1 MLPLSVPD
9 CTTRLH
15 LERAV
20 SKPVKIPL
28 TLKWS
33 LTLSHVAVARG
44 NNPDN
49 LWAVSSC
56 RRYQRSTSQKT
67 REDLN
72 IYQPNFFRLLCVSF
86 RLRRRRRRRRL
97 LLRSLLSPICALV
110 KLRFIEILLHLEAG
124 SMSLL
129 DGRSSIG
136 FQNPGNE
143 QPASTRMRHRI
154 YGIHLLLTSTHLRTA
169 SLFVVERAPPNDPS
183 L

>member
-9 CTTRLH
+9 CATRLH

-28 TLKWS
+28 TLKWF
-33 LTLSHVAVARG
+33 LTLSHVPVARG
-44 NNPDN
+44 NNLDN

-72 IYQPNFFRLLCVSF
+72 IYQPNLFRLLCVSF
-86 RLRRRRRRRRL
+86 RLRRRQL
-97 LLRSLLSPICALV
+97 FRSLLSPICALV
-110 KLRFIEILLHLEAG
+110 KLRFIGILLHLEAG
-124 SMSLL
+124 STSLH
-129 DGRSSIG
+129 DGLSSIG
-136 FQNPGNE
+136 FQNPGDE
-143 QPASTRMRHRI
+143 QPASTRMRHHI
-154 YGIHLLLTSTHLRTA
+154 YGIHLLLTNTHLRTV